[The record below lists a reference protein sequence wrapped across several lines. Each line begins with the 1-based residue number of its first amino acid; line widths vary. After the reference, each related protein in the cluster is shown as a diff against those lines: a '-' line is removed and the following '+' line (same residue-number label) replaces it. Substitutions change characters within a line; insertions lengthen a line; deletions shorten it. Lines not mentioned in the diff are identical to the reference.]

1 MNRNKFLKTM
11 AVTVPAATVMPGFS
25 GMADPGRRNPG
36 FDMMAEPGL
45 QEIAP
50 KYAGQVTIT
59 DVKLMR
65 VQIGERGHVLPLVKI
80 ETDAGVYGIG
90 ECHHDVTGLAAKDV
104 VLNAFKPVLVKQ
116 DPLDIA
122 RLVQLMK
129 WRVSYLGGNHGIGI
143 HAVTG
148 CEVALWDLAGKL
160 LNKPLRKILG
170 GGCYTDKVR
179 AYLTS
184 QPRNMLDKAVCKEW
198 IDYINNS
205 VQKWTACKPFRIS
218 RRPGGSE
225 LNRRLSNAELKTN
238 IQAFS
243 NVREAAGDDFEII
256 VHNHWEFG
264 FYDALSFAKALEPI
278 RPWWI
283 EDPMPINYV
292 DTWAKLTAA
301 SPVPILCGENLYTVY
316 DFLPFIINQAVH
328 MVEIDISMAGGL
340 LEAKKIAD
348 LANLYYMPVATHN
361 VMGPVAT
368 IASANC
374 AATMLD
380 FIGHE
385 SYDYTEN
392 SRDGHAG
399 WQNLVVYDRD
409 IIKDGYIQLSDKP
422 GLGLEI
428 NKDVAQKYLVEGEK
442 WWG

>member
-1 MNRNKFLKTM
+1 MKRSEFITM
-11 AVTVPAATVMPGFS
+11 AATIPAAASAPGFS
-25 GMADPGRRNPG
+25 NLIG
-36 FDMMAEPGL
+36 AEPG
-45 QEIAP
+45 
-50 KYAGQVTIT
+50 KVKIT

-65 VQIGERGHVLPLVKI
+65 VKIGNRGHVLPLVKI

-90 ECHHDVTGLAAKDV
+90 ECHHDVTGLGAKDV
-104 VLNAFKPVLVKQ
+104 VLNAFKPILVSQ
-116 DPLDIA
+116 DPFDIA
-122 RLVQLMK
+122 RLTQLMK
-129 WRVSYLGGNHGIGI
+129 WRVSYLGGNSGIGI

-148 CEVALWDLAGKL
+148 CEIALWDLTGKL
-160 LNKPLRKILG
+160 LDKPLRKILG

-184 QPRNMLDKAVCKEW
+184 QPRNMLDKENCKEW
-198 IDYINNS
+198 IDYVNNS
-205 VQKWTACKPFRIS
+205 VQKWTAAKPFRIS

-238 IQAFS
+238 IQAYS
-243 NVREAAGDDFEII
+243 NLREAAGDDFEII
-256 VHNHWEFG
+256 VHCHWEFG
-264 FYDALSFAKALEPI
+264 FYDALSFVRALEPI

-301 SPVPILCGENLYTVY
+301 SPIPVLCGENLYTVY
-316 DFLPFIINQAVH
+316 DFLPFITNQAVH
-328 MVEIDISMAGGL
+328 IVEIDISMTGGL
-340 LEAKKIAD
+340 LEAKRIAD

-361 VMGPVAT
+361 VMGPIAT

-374 AATMLD
+374 ASTMLD

-392 SRDGHAG
+392 SRDGHTN
-399 WQNLVVYDRD
+399 WQTLIDYDRD
-409 IIKDGYIQLSDKP
+409 MIKDGYIQLSDKP
-422 GLGLEI
+422 GLGLDL
-428 NKDVAQKYLVEGEK
+428 NKDVAMKYLVEGET

>member
-1 MNRNKFLKTM
+1 MNRGKFIKTM
-11 AVTVPAATVMPGFS
+11 AATVPAATIP
-25 GMADPGRRNPG
+25 A
-36 FDMMAEPGL
+36 FDQISET
-45 QEIAP
+45 E
-50 KYAGQVTIT
+50 KGQTKIT
-59 DVKLMR
+59 DVKFMR
-65 VQIGERGHVLPLVKI
+65 VKIGARGHVLPLVKI

-90 ECHHDVTGLAAKDV
+90 ECHHDVTGLGAKDI
-104 VLNAFKPVLVKQ
+104 VLNAFKPILVNK
-116 DPLDIA
+116 DPFDIA
-122 RLVQLMK
+122 KLSQLMK
-129 WRVSYLGGNHGIGI
+129 WRISYLGGNGGMGM

-148 CEVALWDLAGKL
+148 CEIALWDLVGKL
-160 LNKPLRKILG
+160 TNKPLRKILG

-184 QPRNMLDKAVCKEW
+184 QPRNMLDKGVCREW
-198 IDYINNS
+198 IDYVNNS
-205 VQKWTACKPFRIS
+205 VQKWTAAKPFRIS
-218 RRPGGSE
+218 RREGGSE
-225 LNRRLSNAELKTN
+225 LNRRLTNAELKTN

-243 NVREAAGDDFEII
+243 NLREAAGDDFEII
-256 VHNHWEFG
+256 VHCHWEFG
-264 FYDALSFAKALEPI
+264 FHDSLNFVRALEPI

-301 SPVPILCGENLYTVY
+301 SPIPVLCGENLYTVY
-316 DFLPFIINQAVH
+316 DFLPFIVNQAVH

-340 LEAKKIAD
+340 LEAKRIAD
-348 LANLYYMPVATHN
+348 LANTYYMPVATHN
-361 VMGPVAT
+361 VMGPIAT

-385 SYDYTEN
+385 SYDYSAD

-399 WQNLVVYDRD
+399 WQDLVIYDRD

-428 NKDVAQKYLVEGEK
+428 NKDVARKYLVEDEK
-442 WWG
+442 WWD